1 MVSLLCFAVAL
12 TYALY
17 GLALGAYWSLCDSID
32 AALYDALCEVR

>member
-1 MVSLLCFAVAL
+1 MISLLWFVAAL

-17 GLALGAYWSLCDSID
+17 GLALGSYWSLCDSID